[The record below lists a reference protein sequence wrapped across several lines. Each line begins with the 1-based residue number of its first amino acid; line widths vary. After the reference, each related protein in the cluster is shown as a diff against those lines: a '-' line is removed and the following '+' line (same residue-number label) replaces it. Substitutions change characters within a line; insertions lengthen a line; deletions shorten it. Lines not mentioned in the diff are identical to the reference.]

1 MTAGSSSDTGKN
13 PKRFVIR
20 ITQQPIVEIDTEAT
34 AADIRLRDTE
44 GSRNKTLWLRK
55 RSGDAG
61 F

>member
-1 MTAGSSSDTGKN
+1 MTAGSSPDTGKN

-34 AADIRLRDTE
+34 AANIRLRETTVVATKPL
-44 GSRNKTLWLRK
+44 RLRK